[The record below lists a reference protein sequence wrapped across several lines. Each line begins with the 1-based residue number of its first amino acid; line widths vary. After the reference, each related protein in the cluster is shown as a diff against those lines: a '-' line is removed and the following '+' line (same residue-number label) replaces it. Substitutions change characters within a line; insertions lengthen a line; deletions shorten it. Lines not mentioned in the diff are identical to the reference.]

1 MQMRCQRYGE
11 ARFYIS
17 AFAFDSLTTYGI
29 ESSFLSKLAK
39 MALEVEESEKA
50 KCLFL
55 CIFMFFFYLLI
66 MGWMLVYLPATG
78 RMFHL
83 FSSIRIIRS

>member
-29 ESSFLSKLAK
+29 ESSFLTESAK
-39 MALEVEESEKA
+39 MALEVEEPEKA

-55 CIFMFFFYLLI
+55 CFFMFFFYVFGNGVGARILASHRPN
-66 MGWMLVYLPATG
+66 VSP
-78 RMFHL
+78 L
-83 FSSIRIIRS
+83 F

>member
-1 MQMRCQRYGE
+1 MMQMRCQRYGE

-39 MALEVEESEKA
+39 MALEVEEESEKA

-55 CIFMFFFYLLI
+55 CFFMFFFLC
-66 MGWMLVYLPATG
+66 
-78 RMFHL
+78 F
-83 FSSIRIIRS
+83 